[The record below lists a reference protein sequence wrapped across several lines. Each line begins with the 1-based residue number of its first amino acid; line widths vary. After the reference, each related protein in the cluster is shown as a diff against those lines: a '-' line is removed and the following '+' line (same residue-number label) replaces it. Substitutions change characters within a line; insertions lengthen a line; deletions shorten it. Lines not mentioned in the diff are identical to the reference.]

1 MFGFFYTPCSL
12 FGFDLDEMEKLNS
25 ALRQDIV
32 KLRGTVKSLDI
43 EKDNLQ
49 QQVDEKTERVM
60 ALDARRLKQVRNKI
74 AHTVLSFANMT

>member
-1 MFGFFYTPCSL
+1 M
-12 FGFDLDEMEKLNS
+12 
-25 ALRQDIV
+25 RQDIV

-60 ALDARRLKQVRNKI
+60 ALDARRLKQVITGRAQTSAN
-74 AHTVLSFANMT
+74 AAQSPLSYFIIVDCI

>member
-1 MFGFFYTPCSL
+1 
-12 FGFDLDEMEKLNS
+12 MEKLNS

-32 KLRGTVKSLDI
+32 KLRGTIKSLDI

-60 ALDARRLKQVRNKI
+60 ALDARRLKQVQNRI
-74 AHTVLSFANMT
+74 GRMALSFVKIT

>member
-1 MFGFFYTPCSL
+1 
-12 FGFDLDEMEKLNS
+12 MEKLNS

-60 ALDARRLKQVRNKI
+60 ALDARRLKQVQNRI
-74 AHTVLSFANMT
+74 GRMALSFVKIT

>member
-1 MFGFFYTPCSL
+1 
-12 FGFDLDEMEKLNS
+12 MEQLNS

-43 EKDNLQ
+43 DKDNLQ

-60 ALDARRLKQVRNKI
+60 ALDVRRLKQVQNRI
-74 AHTVLSFANMT
+74 GRMALSFVKIT

>member
-1 MFGFFYTPCSL
+1 
-12 FGFDLDEMEKLNS
+12 MEKLNS

-60 ALDARRLKQVRNKI
+60 ALDARRVKQVLAYVFVFLHNIFSKLMWSKVDR
-74 AHTVLSFANMT
+74 L

>member
-1 MFGFFYTPCSL
+1 
-12 FGFDLDEMEKLNS
+12 MEKLNS

-60 ALDARRLKQVRNKI
+60 ALDARRVKQVKDPSYTSLRILVFLHINI
-74 AHTVLSFANMT
+74 FAKSMWSKVGRL

>member
-1 MFGFFYTPCSL
+1 
-12 FGFDLDEMEKLNS
+12 MEKLNS

-43 EKDNLQ
+43 DKDNLQ

-60 ALDARRLKQVRNKI
+60 ALDVRRLKQVQNRI
-74 AHTVLSFANMT
+74 GRMALSFVKIT

>member
-1 MFGFFYTPCSL
+1 
-12 FGFDLDEMEKLNS
+12 MEKLNS
-25 ALRQDIV
+25 TLRQDIV

-60 ALDARRLKQVRNKI
+60 ALDAKRVKQVKTPSCNILFQHKFQKRN
-74 AHTVLSFANMT
+74 T

>member
-1 MFGFFYTPCSL
+1 
-12 FGFDLDEMEKLNS
+12 MEKLNS
-25 ALRQDIV
+25 SLRQDIA

-60 ALDARRLKQVRNKI
+60 ALDARRVKQVLDTSN
-74 AHTVLSFANMT
+74 

>member
-1 MFGFFYTPCSL
+1 
-12 FGFDLDEMEKLNS
+12 MEKLNS

-60 ALDARRLKQVRNKI
+60 ALDARRLKQVQNRI
-74 AHTVLSFANMT
+74 GRMALSFVKMA

>member
-1 MFGFFYTPCSL
+1 
-12 FGFDLDEMEKLNS
+12 MEKLNS

-60 ALDARRLKQVRNKI
+60 ALDARRVKQVLAYVFVFLHNI
-74 AHTVLSFANMT
+74 FAKLMWSKVDRL